1 MAISS
6 QSFKAPSIPK
16 LNKRNISSPLMGGAI
31 ATTSVKPKLN
41 KSEFSFIT
49 PKTSAENLKI
59 EAPSEKISAE
69 NLKTEAPSQNINE
82 TLAETNRILVEIQN
96 QLALDFA
103 NRIAEQQ
110 EELKKIKSD
119 RRKAKIGAE
128 KDRLGGAKSGIK
140 KIGAFGSNTLKKV
153 TAPVASIF
161 DQLKEFLGLI
171 LTTFLTSEFFNW
183 LKDENNRILLNKI
196 FNWIGNLFVPAL
208 IAFLTLKV
216 FKWVRRLFKLGKFL
230 IKLPIRLFRLTK
242 KVFGKA
248 FRLLKKVSTKLLN
261 VGIKAGG
268 GILNFLKKKG
278 GTVLSKAW
286 KGIKGAAGSVNNF
299 IIKKLVGP
307 FVNKALPTVP
317 PKVRAKI
324 ASKIG
329 GKGLAKF
336 VPFLNTIIAIPDVI
350 SAITRGDAEGA
361 LISAASAIP
370 IAGWGALA
378 LDIYRDVDPEGY
390 AQNIRGGMTK
400 EQMNERLTGG
410 MLSVQGEY
418 GAAAFSQGGTVGGTG
433 TGDTVPAM
441 LTPGEEVI
449 KEPAANIFR
458 PVLKD
463 INNNYGQLWDAF
475 TNSVENLNTVSEHQ
489 LEVNEKYKTVLTNL
503 NNLFTVKKDTPKS
516 PPQQGTSA
524 KLTPPK
530 EETEDKKSKVT
541 PQQPSARNIGMPEK
555 AKKKLNFV
563 DMNLPD
569 DNRMGQ
575 MPQLQTTATDLTII
589 SPVNPSN
596 PFMTVTS
603 DFYGIHM

>member
-16 LNKRNISSPLMGGAI
+16 ISSKNISSSVLRTSSAI
-31 ATTSVKPKLN
+31 SSSNTIAPTL
-41 KSEFSFIT
+41 
-49 PKTSAENLKI
+49 KTS
-59 EAPSEKISAE
+59 KISFGKPQSSSQAD
-69 NLKTEAPSQNINE
+69 KISQAPEEQKDITSS
-82 TLAETNRILVEIQN
+82 LAETNNILVEIQK
-96 QLALDFA
+96 QLSLDFA
-103 NRIAEQQ
+103 MRIAEGK

-128 KDRLGGAKSGIK
+128 KDRLGGVKSGIK

-153 TAPVASIF
+153 TAPVAGIF
-161 DQLKEFLGLI
+161 DQIKEFLGLI

-183 LKDENNRILLNKI
+183 LKDENNRILLNNI
-196 FNWIGNLFVPAL
+196 FNWVGKLFVPAL
-208 IAFLTLKV
+208 ITFLTLKV
-216 FKWVRRLFKLGKFL
+216 FKWVRRLFRLGKFL
-230 IKLPIRLFRLTK
+230 IIELPTRLFNLTK

-248 FRLLKKVSTKLLN
+248 FRLLKKLTFKLLGKN
-261 VGIKAGG
+261 KFRAISK
-268 GILNFLKKKG
+268 FLKKTG
-278 GTVLSKAW
+278 GKVLNKAW
-286 KGIKGAAGSVNNF
+286 KGIKGIGASVNNF
-299 IIKKLVGP
+299 VVSKLVGP
-307 FVNKALPTVP
+307 FVNKALPMVP
-317 PKVRAKI
+317 PKVRTKI

-350 SAITRGDAEGA
+350 SAISKGDAEGA
-361 LISAASAIP
+361 LLAAAGAIP

-390 AQNIRGGMTK
+390 AKNIRGGMTK

-441 LTPGEEVI
+441 LTPGEEVV
-449 KEPAANIFR
+449 KAPAANLFR

-463 INNNYGQLWDAF
+463 INNNYGELWDAF

-489 LEVNEKYKTVLTNL
+489 LKVNEKYKTVLTNL
-503 NNLFTVKKDTPKS
+503 NNLFTVKDTPKS

-524 KLTPPK
+524 RLTPPK

-541 PQQPSARNIGMPEK
+541 PQQPSTRNIGMPEK
-555 AKKKLNFV
+555 AKKKMNFV
-563 DMNLPD
+563 NMDLPD

-575 MPQLQTTATDLTII
+575 MPELKTTATDVAII

-596 PFMTVTS
+596 PFMTITS
-603 DFYGIHM
+603 GFYGIHM

>member
-16 LNKRNISSPLMGGAI
+16 LNKSNISSPVLGGTT
-31 ATTSVKPKLN
+31 ATTAAKPKLT
-41 KSEFSFIT
+41 KSEFSFIK
-49 PKTSAENLKI
+49 P
-59 EAPSEKISAE
+59 KISAE
-69 NLKTEAPSQNINE
+69 TLKTEAPSQNINE
-82 TLAETNRILVEIQN
+82 TLIETNQILVEIQK

-103 NRIAEQQ
+103 NRIAEDK

-128 KDRLGGAKSGIK
+128 KDRLGGVKSGIK

-153 TAPVASIF
+153 TAPVAGIF
-161 DQLKEFLGLI
+161 DQIKEFLGLI

-183 LKDENNRILLNKI
+183 LKDENNRILLNNI
-196 FNWIGNLFVPAL
+196 FNWVGKLFVPAL
-208 IAFLTLKV
+208 ITFLTLKV
-216 FKWVRRLFKLGKFL
+216 FKWIRRLFKLGKFL
-230 IKLPIRLFRLTK
+230 IKLPIRLFNLTK

-248 FRLLKKVSTKLLN
+248 FRLLKKVSTKLIN
-261 VGIKAGG
+261 VGKKAGG
-268 GILNFLKKKG
+268 GLLNFLKKKG
-278 GTVLSKAW
+278 GSVLSKAW
-286 KGIKGAAGSVNNF
+286 KGIKGIGASANNF
-299 IIKKLVGP
+299 FTKKLVGP
-307 FVNKALPTVP
+307 FVNKALPMVP
-317 PKVRAKI
+317 PKVRSKI

-350 SAITRGDAEGA
+350 SAISKGDAEGA
-361 LISAASAIP
+361 LLAAAGAIP

-433 TGDTVPAM
+433 MRDTVPAM
-441 LTPGEEVI
+441 LTPGEEVVQA
-449 KEPAANIFR
+449 PAANLFR

-463 INNNYGQLWDAF
+463 INNNYGELWDAF

-489 LEVNEKYKTVLTNL
+489 LKVNEKYKTVLTNL
-503 NNLFTVKKDTPKS
+503 NNLFTVKDTPKS

-524 KLTPPK
+524 NITPPK

-541 PQQPSARNIGMPEK
+541 PQQPSTRNIGMPEK
-555 AKKKLNFV
+555 AKKKMNFV
-563 DMNLPD
+563 NMDLPD

-575 MPQLQTTATDLTII
+575 MPELKTTATDVDVI

-596 PFMTVTS
+596 PFMTVTL

>member
-16 LNKRNISSPLMGGAI
+16 LNKSNISSPVLGGTT
-31 ATTSVKPKLN
+31 ATTAAKPKLT
-41 KSEFSFIT
+41 KSEFSFIK
-49 PKTSAENLKI
+49 P
-59 EAPSEKISAE
+59 KISAE
-69 NLKTEAPSQNINE
+69 TLKTEAPSQNINE
-82 TLAETNRILVEIQN
+82 TLIETNQILVEIQK

-103 NRIAEQQ
+103 NRIAEDK

-128 KDRLGGAKSGIK
+128 KDRLGGVKSGIK

-153 TAPVASIF
+153 TAPVAGIF
-161 DQLKEFLGLI
+161 DQIKEFLGLI

-183 LKDENNRILLNKI
+183 LKDENNRILLNNI
-196 FNWIGNLFVPAL
+196 FNWVGKLFVPAL
-208 IAFLTLKV
+208 ITFLTLKV
-216 FKWVRRLFKLGKFL
+216 FKWIRRLFKLGKFL
-230 IKLPIRLFRLTK
+230 IKLPIRIFNLTK

-248 FRLLKKVSTKLLN
+248 FRLLKKLTLKLLGKN
-261 VGIKAGG
+261 KFRAISK
-268 GILNFLKKKG
+268 FLKKTG
-278 GTVLSKAW
+278 GKVLNKAW
-286 KGIKGAAGSVNNF
+286 KGIKGIGASANNF
-299 IIKKLVGP
+299 VTKKLVGP
-307 FVNKALPTVP
+307 FVNKALPMVP
-317 PKVRAKI
+317 PKVRSKI

-350 SAITRGDAEGA
+350 SAISKGDAEAA
-361 LISAASAIP
+361 LLAAASAIP

-378 LDIYRDVDPEGY
+378 LSIYRDVDPEGY

-433 TGDTVPAM
+433 MRDTVPAM
-441 LTPGEEVI
+441 LTPGEEVVQA
-449 KEPAANIFR
+449 PAANLFR

-463 INNNYGQLWDAF
+463 INNNYGELWDAF

-489 LEVNEKYKTVLTNL
+489 LKVNEKYKTVLTNL
-503 NNLFTVKKDTPKS
+503 NNLFTVKDTPKS

-524 KLTPPK
+524 NITPPK

-541 PQQPSARNIGMPEK
+541 PQQPSTRNIGMPEK
-555 AKKKLNFV
+555 AKKKMNFV
-563 DMNLPD
+563 NMDLPD

-575 MPQLQTTATDLTII
+575 MPELKTTATDVDVI

-596 PFMTVTS
+596 PFMTVTL

>member
-16 LNKRNISSPLMGGAI
+16 LNKSNISSPVLGGTT
-31 ATTSVKPKLN
+31 ATTAAKPKLT
-41 KSEFSFIT
+41 KSEFSFIK
-49 PKTSAENLKI
+49 P
-59 EAPSEKISAE
+59 KISAE
-69 NLKTEAPSQNINE
+69 TLKTEAPSQNINE
-82 TLAETNRILVEIQN
+82 TLIETNQILVEIQK

-103 NRIAEQQ
+103 NRIAEDK

-128 KDRLGGAKSGIK
+128 KDRLGGVKSGIK

-153 TAPVASIF
+153 TAPVAGIF
-161 DQLKEFLGLI
+161 DQIKEFLGLI

-183 LKDENNRILLNKI
+183 LKDENNRILLNNI
-196 FNWIGNLFVPAL
+196 FNWVGKLFVPAL
-208 IAFLTLKV
+208 ITFLTLKV
-216 FKWVRRLFKLGKFL
+216 FKWIRRLFKLGKFL
-230 IKLPIRLFRLTK
+230 IKLPIRIFNLTK

-248 FRLLKKVSTKLLN
+248 FRLLKKLTLKLLGKN
-261 VGIKAGG
+261 KFRAISK
-268 GILNFLKKKG
+268 FLKKTG
-278 GTVLSKAW
+278 GKVLNKAW
-286 KGIKGAAGSVNNF
+286 KGIKGIGASANNF
-299 IIKKLVGP
+299 VTKKLVGP
-307 FVNKALPTVP
+307 FVNKALPMVP
-317 PKVRAKI
+317 PKVRSKI

-350 SAITRGDAEGA
+350 SAISKGDAEAA
-361 LISAASAIP
+361 LLAAASAIP

-378 LDIYRDVDPEGY
+378 LSIYRDVDPEGY

-441 LTPGEEVI
+441 LTPREEVI
-449 KEPAANIFR
+449 KAPAANLFR

-463 INNNYGQLWDAF
+463 INNNYGELWGAF

-489 LEVNEKYKTVLTNL
+489 LEINEKYKTVLTNL
-503 NNLFTVKKDTPKS
+503 NNLFTVKDTPKS

-524 KLTPPK
+524 NITPPK

-541 PQQPSARNIGMPEK
+541 PQQPSTRNIGMPEK
-555 AKKKLNFV
+555 AKKKMNFV
-563 DMNLPD
+563 NMDLPD

-575 MPQLQTTATDLTII
+575 MPELKTTATDVAII

-596 PFMTVTS
+596 PFMTITS
-603 DFYGIHM
+603 GFYGIHM

>member
-16 LNKRNISSPLMGGAI
+16 LNKSNISSPVLGGTT
-31 ATTSVKPKLN
+31 ATTAAKPKLT
-41 KSEFSFIT
+41 KSEFSFIK
-49 PKTSAENLKI
+49 P
-59 EAPSEKISAE
+59 KISAE
-69 NLKTEAPSQNINE
+69 TLKTEAPSQNINE
-82 TLAETNRILVEIQN
+82 TLIETNQILVEIQK

-103 NRIAEQQ
+103 NRIAEDK

-128 KDRLGGAKSGIK
+128 KDRLGGVKSGIK

-153 TAPVASIF
+153 TAPVAGIF
-161 DQLKEFLGLI
+161 DQIKEFLGLI

-183 LKDENNRILLNKI
+183 LKDENNRILLNNI
-196 FNWIGNLFVPAL
+196 FNWVGKLFVPAL
-208 IAFLTLKV
+208 ITFLTLKV
-216 FKWVRRLFKLGKFL
+216 FKWIRRLFKLGKFL
-230 IKLPIRLFRLTK
+230 IKLPIRLFNLTK

-248 FRLLKKVSTKLLN
+248 FRLLKKLTLKLLGKN
-261 VGIKAGG
+261 KFRAISK
-268 GILNFLKKKG
+268 FLKKTG
-278 GTVLSKAW
+278 GKVLNKAW
-286 KGIKGAAGSVNNF
+286 KGIKGIGASANNF
-299 IIKKLVGP
+299 VTKKLVGP
-307 FVNKALPTVP
+307 FVNKALPMVP
-317 PKVRAKI
+317 PKVRSKI

-350 SAITRGDAEGA
+350 SAISKGDAEAA
-361 LISAASAIP
+361 LLAAASAIP

-378 LDIYRDVDPEGY
+378 LSIYRDVDPEGY

-433 TGDTVPAM
+433 MRDTVPAM
-441 LTPGEEVI
+441 LTPGEEVV
-449 KEPAANIFR
+449 KAPAANLFR

-463 INNNYGQLWDAF
+463 INNNYGELWDAF

-489 LEVNEKYKTVLTNL
+489 LKVNEKYKTVLTNL
-503 NNLFTVKKDTPKS
+503 NNLFTVKDTPKS

-524 KLTPPK
+524 NITPPK

-541 PQQPSARNIGMPEK
+541 PQQPSTRNIGMPEK
-555 AKKKLNFV
+555 AKKKMNFV
-563 DMNLPD
+563 NMDLPD

-575 MPQLQTTATDLTII
+575 MPELKTTATDVDVI

-596 PFMTVTS
+596 PFMTVTL

>member
-16 LNKRNISSPLMGGAI
+16 ISSKNISSSVLRTSSAI
-31 ATTSVKPKLN
+31 SSSNTIAPTL
-41 KSEFSFIT
+41 
-49 PKTSAENLKI
+49 KTS
-59 EAPSEKISAE
+59 KISFGKPQSSSQAD
-69 NLKTEAPSQNINE
+69 KISQAPEEQKDITSS
-82 TLAETNRILVEIQN
+82 LAETNNILVEIQK
-96 QLALDFA
+96 QLSLDFA
-103 NRIAEQQ
+103 MRIAEGK

-119 RRKAKIGAE
+119 RRKAKIRSEEGRLEGA
-128 KDRLGGAKSGIK
+128 RSGIK

-153 TAPVASIF
+153 TAPVAGIF
-161 DQLKEFLGLI
+161 DQIKEFLGLI

-183 LKDENNRILLNKI
+183 LKDENNRILLNNI
-196 FNWIGNLFVPAL
+196 FNWVGKLFVPAL
-208 IAFLTLKV
+208 ITFLTLKV
-216 FKWVRRLFKLGKFL
+216 FKWVRRLFRLGKFL
-230 IKLPIRLFRLTK
+230 IIELPTRLFNLTK

-248 FRLLKKVSTKLLN
+248 FRLLKKLTFKLLGKN
-261 VGIKAGG
+261 KFRAISK
-268 GILNFLKKKG
+268 FLKKTG
-278 GTVLSKAW
+278 GKVLNKAW
-286 KGIKGAAGSVNNF
+286 KGIKGIGASVNNF
-299 IIKKLVGP
+299 VVSKLVGP
-307 FVNKALPTVP
+307 FVNKALPMVP
-317 PKVRAKI
+317 PKVRTKI

-350 SAITRGDAEGA
+350 SAISKGDAEGA
-361 LISAASAIP
+361 LLAAAGAIP

-400 EQMNERLTGG
+400 EQINKIFTDG

-433 TGDTVPAM
+433 TRDTVPAM
-441 LTPGEEVI
+441 LTPGEEVV
-449 KEPAANIFR
+449 KAPAANLFR

-463 INNNYGQLWDAF
+463 INNNYGELWDAF

-489 LEVNEKYKTVLTNL
+489 LKVNEKYKTVLTNL
-503 NNLFTVKKDTPKS
+503 NNLFTVKDTPKS

-524 KLTPPK
+524 RLTPPK

-541 PQQPSARNIGMPEK
+541 PQQPSTRNIGMPEK
-555 AKKKLNFV
+555 AKKKMNFV
-563 DMNLPD
+563 NMDLPD

-575 MPQLQTTATDLTII
+575 MPELKTTATDVAII

-596 PFMTVTS
+596 PFMTITS
-603 DFYGIHM
+603 GFYGIHM

>member
-16 LNKRNISSPLMGGAI
+16 LNKSNISSPLTGGAI
-31 ATTSVKPKLN
+31 ATTDIKPKLT
-41 KSEFSFIT
+41 KSEFSFIK
-49 PKTSAENLKI
+49 P
-59 EAPSEKISAE
+59 KISAE
-69 NLKTEAPSQNINE
+69 TLKTEAPAEKISPDNLKAEAPSQNINE

-128 KDRLGGAKSGIK
+128 KDRLGGVKSGIK

-161 DQLKEFLGLI
+161 DQIKEFFGLI

-183 LKDENNRILLNKI
+183 LKDENNRILLNNI
-196 FNWIGNLFVPAL
+196 FNWVGKLFVPAL
-208 IAFLTLKV
+208 ITFLTLKV

-230 IKLPIRLFRLTK
+230 IKLPIRLFTLTK

-248 FRLLKKVSTKLLN
+248 FGLLKKVSTKLLN
-261 VGIKAGG
+261 VSVKAGG
-268 GILNFLKKKG
+268 GLLKFLKKTG
-278 GTVLSKAW
+278 GKVLNKAW
-286 KGIKGAAGSVNNF
+286 KGIKGIGASVNNF
-299 IIKKLVGP
+299 VVSKLVGP
-307 FVNKALPTVP
+307 FVNKALPMVP
-317 PKVRAKI
+317 PKVRTKI

-350 SAITRGDAEGA
+350 SAISKGDAEGA
-361 LISAASAIP
+361 LLAAAGAIP

-441 LTPGEEVI
+441 LTPKEEVI
-449 KEPAANIFR
+449 KAPAANLFR

-463 INNNYGQLWDAF
+463 INNNYGELWGAF

-489 LEVNEKYKTVLTNL
+489 LEINEKYKTVLTNL
-503 NNLFTVKKDTPKS
+503 NNLFTVKDTPKS
-516 PPQQGTSA
+516 PSQQGTSA
-524 KLTPPK
+524 NITPPK

-541 PQQPSARNIGMPEK
+541 PQQPSTRNIGMPEK
-555 AKKKLNFV
+555 AKKKMNFV
-563 DMNLPD
+563 NMDLPD

-575 MPQLQTTATDLTII
+575 IPQLQTTATDVTVI

-596 PFMTVTS
+596 PFMTITS
-603 DFYGIHM
+603 GFYGIHM